1 MVSRDRIEFLHK
13 ECEELLHVVQR
24 IERALQLAL
33 EKEFSEHVKSMT
45 ELHTLD
51 HGLAGIIEH
60 CNAENRLVDSS
71 EHIYRNTDE
80 RARIDSEHQ
89 EIVRAVINFRE
100 ELRFATA
107 DRTMAMILPGMDLVN
122 RLRAHIAYERELLD
136 RIDMLPTAAGGP
148 PV

>member
-1 MVSRDRIEFLHK
+1 MVSRDRMEFLHR
-13 ECEELLHVVQR
+13 ECEELLHVVRR

-45 ELHTLD
+45 ELHALD
-51 HGLAGIIEH
+51 HGLDAIMEH
-60 CNAENRLVDSS
+60 CNVENRLVDSS

-80 RARIDSEHQ
+80 HARIDSEHQ
-89 EIVRAVINFRE
+89 EIVRAVISFGE

-122 RLRAHIAYERELLD
+122 WLRAHIAYERELLD
-136 RIDMLPTAAGGP
+136 RMDMLPTAVSGP

>member
-1 MVSRDRIEFLHK
+1 MVSRDRIKFLHK
-13 ECEELLHVVQR
+13 ESEELLHVVQR

-33 EKEFSEHVKSMT
+33 EKEFSEHVKSMA

-71 EHIYRNTDE
+71 EHIYGNTDE

-148 PV
+148 SV

>member
-1 MVSRDRIEFLHK
+1 MVSRERIHFLHK
-13 ECEELLHVVQR
+13 EYEELLHVARR

-33 EKEFSEHVKSMT
+33 EKEFSEHIKSMA
-45 ELHTLD
+45 ELHKLD

-60 CNAENRLVDSS
+60 CNTENLLVDSS

-89 EIVRAVINFRE
+89 EIVRAAINFRE

-122 RLRAHIAYERELLD
+122 RLRAHIAYERGLLD
-136 RIDMLPTAAGGP
+136 RIDMLPTAASGP
-148 PV
+148 AV